1 MESEG
6 HETQQ
11 GEASGLL
18 TFADI
23 QVKILKMLN
32 EMPEVPLTVSWPYV
46 PIYFKVS
53 YHVNLICLALH
64 YNFPH

>member
-32 EMPEVPLTVSWPYV
+32 EMPEVPLTVSWPV
-46 PIYFKVS
+46 CSHLLQGFLSRKFNMFS
-53 YHVNLICLALH
+53 FAL
-64 YNFPH
+64 